1 MYSME
6 KQVIENIK
14 IEFAHYFFKR
24 FQTIKER
31 LNQERVDWID
41 EMKRMNPQLTD
52 LEIRLDESKL
62 ILINITEAKKM
73 VNEEMV
79 QMGFNGDDI
88 KYLNNKLFN

>member
-6 KQVIENIK
+6 KQIIENIK

-31 LNQERVDWID
+31 LNQERADWID
-41 EMKRMNPQLTD
+41 EMKRMNPHLTD
-52 LEIRLDESKL
+52 L
-62 ILINITEAKKM
+62 NIAEAKKM
-73 VNEEMV
+73 VNDEMV
-79 QMGFNGDDI
+79 QMGFNSDEI